1 MGPGICLTGM
11 DCSLIQELARKELT
25 MRLLC
30 NASNQLAILS
40 RIAIVIQFILIVS
53 IVASIGI
60 TWLWVNCAVVL
71 GWCHAVLINCPG
83 IDRLLIELT
92 NRNGLHKDWWIVQGF
107 MGMFR
112 NRATLLQS
120 SGLWKIASDL
130 GIDSKS
136 SCIVSGL
143 QKNGTIHNTGRTFGE
158 MVADCSWI
166 QEWACN
172 PHNFMQCFQSTCNPV
187 QTCDPDAIR
196 VECAR
201 ISGGS
206 RDCLWNLRNGH
217 RLCWE
222 LGSCLKICTV
232 QDPGLRT
239 DWNRGATVWIV
250 RGLVGMLWHCVTL
263 PQSSGNCD
271 RLQRPGICRMA
282 MDCGGFGNCICIV
295 SGLQKFWNWGAT
307 VQSPCNLL

>member
-158 MVADCSWI
+158 MVADFSWI

-172 PHNFMQCFQSTCNPV
+172 PHNFYAVLSIILQSFPYLQFWCNSNLLCQAFQDRVPIVNWLKNDLDPMREELFFAFGLQSTQFLCN
-187 QTCDPDAIR
+187 AF
-196 VECAR
+196 
-201 ISGGS
+201 
-206 RDCLWNLRNGH
+206 N
-217 RLCWE
+217 
-222 LGSCLKICTV
+222 
-232 QDPGLRT
+232 
-239 DWNRGATVWIV
+239 
-250 RGLVGMLWHCVTL
+250 
-263 PQSSGNCD
+263 
-271 RLQRPGICRMA
+271 
-282 MDCGGFGNCICIV
+282 
-295 SGLQKFWNWGAT
+295 
-307 VQSPCNLL
+307 